1 MILYLHNVPTCKET
15 LLYCMRGF
23 GFSCVLYMFAWV
35 PCLVFNVYAVFSEVA
50 GFIQFGAFTIYM
62 YILHVALCTCH
73 IV

>member
-35 PCLVFNVYAVFSEVA
+35 PCLVFNVYAVKAVF
-50 GFIQFGAFTIYM
+50 
-62 YILHVALCTCH
+62 
-73 IV
+73 